1 MSSLGPQILRPH
13 QRDGVLFLW
22 KIVTGQAENMG
33 EGYQTRHGAILADE
47 MGASSSKRA
56 APPAPQ
62 CLDRPLRITHWQRD
76 LARATLVEANP
87 SLGLPS

>member
-1 MSSLGPQILRPH
+1 MELRALASASQRNVSSLGPQILRPH

-62 CLDRPLRITHWQRD
+62 CLDRYRC
-76 LARATLVEANP
+76 E
-87 SLGLPS
+87 